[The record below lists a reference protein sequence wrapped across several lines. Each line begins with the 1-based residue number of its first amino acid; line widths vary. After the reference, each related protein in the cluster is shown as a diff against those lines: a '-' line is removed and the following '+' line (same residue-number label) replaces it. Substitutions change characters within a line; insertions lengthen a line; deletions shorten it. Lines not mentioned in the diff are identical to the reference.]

1 MRLNSTLG
9 AQLSHQE
16 LTTPSP
22 DDPGAQFNGL
32 WDPNNN
38 TRVAGYMFHEFRF
51 SPVTH
56 AQLSARI
63 QQAQWH
69 HEQGRTPGFVQF
81 VGPGHPLVVARYSD
95 VNQDGRADYYD
106 GFLDLMLTEI
116 QTDLRSSTTPRDP
129 SVAATQIGG
138 DAAKGLGWAAGSLNR
153 VTQYS
158 DLWRGL
164 PGFRWEASLRTWCYR
179 LARHALARVRR
190 DPARRRNQPLPS
202 QQLGE
207 LAAQIHSRTADH
219 LRTAVK
225 DRVRELRLRLSPED
239 QTILILRVD
248 RDLAWRDIAAVL
260 GDEGEALTEPELV
273 RRAAMLRKRFERIK
287 DELRALAKAE
297 GLGSRD

>member
-1 MRLNSTLG
+1 VLRTYG
-9 AQLSHQE
+9 DE
-16 LTTPSP
+16 L
-22 DDPGAQFNGL
+22 AEYL
-32 WDPNNN
+32 
-38 TRVAGYMFHEFRF
+38 VA
-51 SPVTH
+51 
-56 AQLSARI
+56 
-63 QQAQWH
+63 
-69 HEQGRTPGFVQF
+69 
-81 VGPGHPLVVARYSD
+81 VARSD
-95 VNQDGRADYYD
+95 
-106 GFLDLMLTEI
+106 
-116 QTDLRSSTTPRDP
+116 TD
-129 SVAATQIGG
+129 GG
-138 DAAKGLGWAAGSLNR
+138 DAFAQCAID
-153 VTQYS
+153 V
-158 DLWRGL
+158 WRGL